1 MGCNGGTVFVCT
13 LLLKKPVN
21 EPETEER
28 HE

>member
-1 MGCNGGTVFVCT
+1 MERDYGTVLVCT